1 MKRIQVI
8 VDDQLAHVM
17 SKDADQY
24 GLSLSALARI
34 VLKDFF
40 NKKKALSVLDQ
51 GLLDITHGN
60 VEKVSLAQFK
70 KELNALKHA

>member
-8 VDDQLAHVM
+8 VDDQLAQVM

-60 VEKVSLAQFK
+60 VEKVSLVQFK